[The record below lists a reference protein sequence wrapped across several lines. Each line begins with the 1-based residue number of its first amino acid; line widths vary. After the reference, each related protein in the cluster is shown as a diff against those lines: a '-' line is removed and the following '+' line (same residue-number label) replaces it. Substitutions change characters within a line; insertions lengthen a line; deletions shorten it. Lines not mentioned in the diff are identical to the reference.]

1 MCARRVCLCAFAMRW
16 AIRGLMDDLT
26 VRCVWCVS
34 CGTGPP
40 SWRLCGMRALI
51 APNSTAESTAPHPS
65 RARWSTRGLLAG
77 AAVPVLQGSDA
88 ADLSRSK
95 APAHHPSHQTLR
107 QREGAHR
114 PKGAAPAAL
123 QTPRPQPETRPCSC
137 YDSTRD
143 WSTQDKAASGLRA
156 STSCSASWQTTSSTA
171 PSRIG
176 ARARGPA
183 FARGGPCEL
192 TAPCARAQ
200 DTHEITQGQGTPPV
214 PSRTASRR
222 AIR

>member
-1 MCARRVCLCAFAMRW
+1 
-16 AIRGLMDDLT
+16 
-26 VRCVWCVS
+26 
-34 CGTGPP
+34 
-40 SWRLCGMRALI
+40 MRALI
-51 APNSTAESTAPHPS
+51 EHPTQR
-65 RARWSTRGLLAG
+65 RARRPAPLAPGGLR
-77 AAVPVLQGSDA
+77 AACWLVLLCLFFRARMRQIFPG
-88 ADLSRSK
+88 LKR
-95 APAHHPSHQTLR
+95 LR
-107 QREGAHR
+107 TTPPTKPCGQREGAHR

-183 FARGGPCEL
+183 FARGGPCDL

-214 PSRTASRR
+214 PSRTASRDTLTR
-222 AIR
+222 RCVRSGSNSRRSRGTRSPPGTGGVR